1 MSLDNG
7 ILENRIQGEN
17 EADSSNVETLSTSL
31 SNNVALSSTVM
42 DPQSVL
48 NVQES
53 EQDNTNSH
61 VEISEDGSASLS
73 FAADDIQDMSLN
85 SDGSLLIKFSQGEGS
100 DTLTIQNFEEVASGS
115 GCFKLSDG
123 AEIDTQA
130 LYTELCDDMGLCTV
144 ERPEAGDT
152 LDVALEGDKQY
163 DLKFDIE
170 ESNDISQ
177 SGDDLAQEL
186 TLTFDDGAQIKFQ
199 TAQDLVENGINE
211 NGEHE
216 GLSDAGTSDFLS
228 ALDVI
233 QELSARMEVLEQKI
247 ADSQGGNP
255 DSVQELASLEGD
267 LAMQLSNL
275 EPASGDDMSFPEA
288 GSTVT
293 SVHDAT
299 YALMGQVEDKGVTP
313 ALESEDQDTADMAAL
328 AEQLAEVTPAAGES
342 GSSGGGASGGG
353 YGYQSSFDARGVIA
367 LDDVGAIGP
376 TQLEYGIEF
385 KQDDVRPDDET
396 GETLV
401 DLVDD
406 VPEILG
412 AAKVLDETDG
422 FSLSDGG
429 TLDFDFG
436 DNGGGAISTN
446 DSFASSGSQTGG
458 ALSSGGSAI
467 VVVATSTG
475 YVGTANGQTVFTFT
489 IDPQTGDYAYNQ
501 VLPFDHADGSDANDA
516 IMLEFGIQISD
527 SDGDIA
533 ETMVSI
539 TVLDDAPTSI
549 DADVLSVDE
558 TDLSVGASA
567 TGQINVDFGNDGAGT
582 ITGNGVSVATG
593 LTSGGDAVSVTYDSA
608 TNTYTGSAN
617 AQSVFTMTI
626 GNDGSYEFV
635 LTGTLDHPDTT
646 DPNDILSLQFGVIAT
661 DGDGDAIE
669 TMVQVDVLDDGPVCV
684 VPQKAVVDE
693 TDLAPDASVSGQ
705 LAAHFGQDGIG
716 GFSANGD
723 APSQPL
729 TSNGDTVSISFD
741 SATNTYTGTAGA
753 ETIFTLSVGSDGS
766 YNFVLSGTLDHPDT
780 SNPNDAINLKFG
792 VTATD
797 FDGDSVDGTLSI
809 QVLDD
814 APHANDDCVSFDTS
828 QNSVDGN
835 VVDNDDLSQDQV
847 NTVTQVSFEGNAV
860 NVPDVGTVSIDGD
873 FGTLILAADGSY
885 SYTLFDNAGSSSS
898 TSSLDPVAADVTGI
912 QSSLTKDGITIEVAN
927 AGNYDLSWVNTSDGS
942 GLGIDNL
949 ANGDSPKVWPKGE
962 TFDISFDQNADSVT
976 LTIAEIGSNNNYGQH
991 GVDFVVTLA
1000 DGSTVTGEQQFA
1012 PGQIVDGEI
1021 TFTLDASDFGGIEI
1035 SSIALNSTNDGD
1047 YAGAS
1052 FLLNN
1057 VVATYEHSSDVCDAF
1072 EYTLTDGDGDTSTA
1086 TLKLKGLDPELI
1098 VGKNVDDTDTSDVPH
1113 HIGGEEGAIIG
1124 GAVSD
1129 ILIGDVGGASL
1140 EQQTQDYNF
1149 VFIVDVSGSMG
1160 KASDANSKISL
1171 LKDSV
1176 EKLLNDFGSYQNG
1189 EIKIHITPFATD
1201 VKPSGTFTVTDID
1214 GLNDAL
1220 GYLETL
1226 TGSGY
1231 TNYESPLEDANDWL
1245 ESDEPLGGDAIT
1257 TTYFISDGNPNKYID
1272 ANGNIAYSNANTVME
1287 EITGADGSNEVAT
1300 LHGLNDDVIAV
1311 GVNASGSVMSRL
1323 DVIDIDGDAIN
1334 IDDPSDLSVV
1344 FEDTSPLN
1352 NLASV
1357 GDDVIEGGDG
1367 DDIIFGDSVNTDALA
1382 DEHDGIDVADGSGWE
1397 VFDRLENAES
1407 STDPDWSRDDTIDY
1421 IENNLDELAVES
1433 TDSVGDGRQ
1442 GGDDTLIGG
1451 AGNDV
1456 IYAQEGNDVLYGGAG
1471 DDILSGGSGADTFM
1485 MEAIGHGVDVI
1496 RDFSADEG
1504 DVLDLAGL
1512 IQNYDST
1519 QQAIDDFVFTREVN
1533 GGTILSVD
1541 ASGSGDV
1548 SNAVDLVALEGLQ
1561 NLDLQAL
1568 VESGNINVF

>member
-1 MSLDNG
+1 MSFDNE
-7 ILENRIQGEN
+7 ILGNSAQSDN
-17 EADSSNVETLSTSL
+17 ETHSSNTETLST
-31 SNNVALSSTVM
+31 ALSSGVELASTVI
-42 DPQSVL
+42 DPQSVF
-48 NVQES
+48 NVQDDA
-53 EQDNTNSH
+53 QNNSISD
-61 VEISEDGSASLS
+61 VEISEDGSVSLS

-85 SDGSLLIKFSQGEGS
+85 GDGSLIIKFSQGEGS
-100 DTLTIQNFEEVASGS
+100 DTLTIQNFEDLANGP

-123 AEIDTQA
+123 SEIDTQA
-130 LYTELCDDMGLCTV
+130 LYTELCDDMGVCTV
-144 ERPEAGDT
+144 ERPDAGDT

-170 ESNDISQ
+170 ESSEIAQ
-177 SGDDLAQEL
+177 TGDEASQEL

-199 TAQDLVENGINE
+199 TAQDLVENGVNE
-211 NGEHE
+211 NGAHE
-216 GLSDAGTSDFLS
+216 GLSDAATSDFLS

-233 QELSARMEVLEQKI
+233 QELSARMEVLEQEI
-247 ADSQGGNP
+247 ANSQGDNP

-275 EPASGDDMSFPEA
+275 EPASGDDMFSSE
-288 GSTVT
+288 GDSTVT
-293 SVHDAT
+293 SVHDST
-299 YALMGQVEDKGVTP
+299 YALMDQVEGNDVTP
-313 ALESEDQDTADMAAL
+313 ALASEDQDSTDMAAL
-328 AEQLAEVTPAAGES
+328 AEQLAEVAPAAGES
-342 GSSGGGASGGG
+342 GSGGSASGGG
-353 YGYQSSFDARGVIA
+353 YGYQSSFDAQGVIA

-376 TQLEYGIEF
+376 TQLQYGIEF
-385 KQDDVRPDDET
+385 TQDDVRPDDEG
-396 GETLV
+396 GETP
-401 DLVDD
+401 VDD

-412 AAKVLDETDG
+412 AAKILDETDG
-422 FSLSDGG
+422 FSLNESG
-429 TLDFDFG
+429 TLVFDFG
-436 DNGGGAISTN
+436 DNGGGDICAN
-446 DSFASSGSQTGG
+446 DSFTSSGSQTGG
-458 ALSSGGSAI
+458 TLSSGGDAI
-467 VVVATSTG
+467 AVVATPTG
-475 YVGTANGQTVFTFT
+475 YVGSANGQTVFTFT
-489 IDPQTGDYAYNQ
+489 IDPQTGDYTYDQ
-501 VLPFDHADGSDANDA
+501 VLPFDHADGNDANDA
-516 IMLEFGIQISD
+516 ITLDFGIKIAD
-527 SDGDIA
+527 SDGDTA
-533 ETMVSI
+533 ETTVSI
-539 TVLDDAPTSI
+539 TVLDDAPISI
-549 DADVLSVDE
+549 DTDALSVDE
-558 TDLSVGASA
+558 TDLSAGASA
-567 TGQINVDFGNDGAGT
+567 TGQVVVDFGNDGAAS

-593 LTSGGDAVSVTYDSA
+593 LTSGGEAVSVTYDSA
-608 TNTYTGSAN
+608 THTYTGSAN
-617 AQSVFTMTI
+617 GQPVFTMVI
-626 GNDGSYEFV
+626 DNGGSYEFI
-635 LTGTLDHPDTT
+635 LTGTLDHPDAT

-661 DGDGDAIE
+661 DGDGDSIE
-669 TMVQVDVLDDGPVCV
+669 TMVQVDVLDDGPICV

-693 TDLAPDASVSGQ
+693 TDLAPDTSVSGQ
-705 LAAHFGQDGIG
+705 LAAHFGQDGFG
-716 GFSANGD
+716 GFSANGNG
-723 APSQPL
+723 PSQSL
-729 TSNGDTVSISFD
+729 TSNGDAVSISFD

-753 ETIFTLSVGSDGS
+753 ETIFTLSIASDGS
-766 YNFVLSGTLDHPDT
+766 YDFVLSGTLDHPNT
-780 SNPNDAINLKFG
+780 SDPNDVINLKFG

-797 FDGDSVDGTLSI
+797 FDGDSVDGTLTI

-814 APHANDDCVSFDTS
+814 GPQANDDCVSFDTS

-835 VVDNDDLSQDQV
+835 VIDNDDLSQDQA
-847 NTVTQVSFEGNAV
+847 NTVTQVSFEGNNV
-860 NVPDVGTVSIDGD
+860 NVPDVGSVSIDGD

-885 SYTLFDNAGSSSS
+885 TYTLFDNAGSSSS
-898 TSSLDPVAADVTGI
+898 TASLDPVASDVTGI

-927 AGNYDLSWVNTSDGS
+927 VGNYDLSWVDTSDGS

-949 ANGDSPKVWPKGE
+949 NNGDSPKVWPKGE
-962 TFDISFDQNADSVT
+962 TFDISFDQDADSVT
-976 LTIAEIGSNNNYGQH
+976 LTIAEIGSNNNNGQY
-991 GVDFVVTLA
+991 GVDFIVTLA
-1000 DGSTVTGEQQFA
+1000 DGTTVAGEQQFA

-1021 TFTLDASDFGGIEI
+1021 TFTLNASDFGGVEI
-1035 SSIALNSTNDGD
+1035 ASIALNSTNDGA
-1047 YAGAS
+1047 YKGAS

-1072 EYTLTDGDGDTSTA
+1072 EYTLTDGDGDSSVA

-1098 VGKNVDDTDTSDVPH
+1098 VGKNVDDTDTSDVAH

-1160 KASDANSKISL
+1160 SANNANSKISL

-1176 EKLLNDFGSYQNG
+1176 EKLLNDFGNYQNG

-1201 VKPSGTFTVTDID
+1201 VKPSGTFTVTDVD

-1245 ESDEPLGGDAIT
+1245 ESGEPLSGDAIT
-1257 TTYFISDGNPNKYID
+1257 TTYFISDGNPNRYI
-1272 ANGNIAYSNANTVME
+1272 NADGDITSGGASTIMA
-1287 EITGADGSNEVAT
+1287 EITGADGSNEVST
-1300 LHGLNDDVIAV
+1300 LQNLSDNVIAV
-1311 GVNASGSVMSRL
+1311 GVNAADSVMARL
-1323 DVIDIDGDAIN
+1323 DVIDRDGDAIN

-1344 FEDTSPLN
+1344 FENTSPLN

-1357 GDDVIEGGDG
+1357 GDDVIEGGSG

-1382 DEHDGIDVADGSGWE
+1382 DDHDGIDVADGSGWE

-1421 IENNLDELAVES
+1421 IENNLDELAAES
-1433 TDSVGDGRQ
+1433 TDSAGDGRQ

-1456 IYAQEGNDVLYGGAG
+1456 IYGQEGNDTLYGGAG
-1471 DDILSGGSGADTFM
+1471 DDILIGGSGADTFM
-1485 MEAIGHGVDVI
+1485 MEAIGQGVDVI

-1561 NLDLQAL
+1561 NMDLQAL
-1568 VESGNINVF
+1568 IESGNINVF

>member
-1 MSLDNG
+1 MSFDNE
-7 ILENRIQGEN
+7 ILGNSAQGDN
-17 EADSSNVETLSTSL
+17 DTHSSNVETLNTSL
-31 SNNVALSSTVM
+31 SNGVELASTVI
-42 DPQSVL
+42 DPQSVF
-48 NVQES
+48 NVQDNA
-53 EQDNTNSH
+53 QDNTISN
-61 VEISEDGSASLS
+61 VEISEDGSVSLS
-73 FAADDIQDMSLN
+73 FSADDIQDMSLN
-85 SDGSLLIKFSQGEGS
+85 SDGSLVIKFSQGEGS
-100 DTLTIQNFEEVASGS
+100 NTLSIQNFEDIANGP

-123 AEIDTQA
+123 SEIDTQA

-170 ESNDISQ
+170 ESSEIAQ
-177 SGDDLAQEL
+177 TGDDLAQEL

-199 TAQDLVENGINE
+199 TAQDLVENGMNS
-211 NGEHE
+211 EHD
-216 GLSDAGTSDFLS
+216 GLSEAGTSDFLS

-233 QELSARMEVLEQKI
+233 QELSARMEVLEQEV
-247 ADSQGGNP
+247 ANSQGDNP
-255 DSVQELASLEGD
+255 DAIQELASLEGD

-275 EPASGDDMSFPEA
+275 EPASSDDMPSSEA
-288 GSTVT
+288 DSTVT
-293 SVHDAT
+293 SVHDST
-299 YALMGQVEDKGVTP
+299 YALMGQAEGNDVTP
-313 ALESEDQDTADMAAL
+313 ALASEDQESTDMAAL
-328 AEQLAEVTPAAGES
+328 AEQLAEVAPAAGDS
-342 GSSGGGASGGG
+342 GSGGSASGGG

-376 TQLEYGIEF
+376 TQLQYGIEF
-385 KQDDVRPDDET
+385 NQDDVRPDDET
-396 GETLV
+396 GETSVTPL
-401 DLVDD
+401 DD
-406 VPEILG
+406 APEILG
-412 AAKVLDETDG
+412 TAKILDETDG
-422 FSLSDGG
+422 FSLSDSG

-436 DNGGGAISTN
+436 NDGGGAISTN
-446 DSFASSGSQTGG
+446 DSFSSSGSLTGG

-489 IDPQTGDYAYNQ
+489 IDPQTGDYTYNQ

-516 IMLEFGIQISD
+516 IMLEFGIQIAD
-527 SDGDIA
+527 SDGDTA
-533 ETMVSI
+533 ETTVSI
-539 TVLDDAPTSI
+539 TVLDDAPISI
-549 DADVLSVDE
+549 DADALSVDE
-558 TDLSVGASA
+558 TDLSAGASA
-567 TGQINVDFGNDGAGT
+567 TGQVNVDFGNDGAGT

-617 AQSVFTMTI
+617 GQSVFTMVI
-626 GNDGSYEFV
+626 DNDGSYEFI
-635 LTGTLDHPDTT
+635 LTGTLDHPDTS
-646 DPNDILSLQFGVIAT
+646 DNNDVLSLQFGVIAT

-669 TMVQVDVLDDGPVCV
+669 TMVQVDVLDDGPICV
-684 VPQKAVVDE
+684 VPQIAVVDE
-693 TDLAPDASVSGQ
+693 TDLAPDTSVSGQ

-716 GFSANGD
+716 GFSANGNG
-723 APSQPL
+723 PSQSL
-729 TSNGDTVSISFD
+729 TSNGDAVSISFD
-741 SATNTYTGTAGA
+741 PATNTYTGTAGA
-753 ETIFTLSVGSDGS
+753 ETIFTLSVASDGS
-766 YNFVLSGTLDHPDT
+766 YNFVLSGTLDHPNT
-780 SNPNDAINLKFG
+780 SDPNDVINLKFG

-797 FDGDSVDGTLSI
+797 FDGDSVDGTLTI

-814 APHANDDCVSFDTS
+814 GPQANDDCVSFDTS

-835 VVDNDDLSQDQV
+835 VVDNDNLSQDQA

-860 NVPDVGTVSIDGD
+860 DVPDVGTVSIDGE
-873 FGTLILAADGSY
+873 FGTLVLAADGSY
-885 SYTLFDNAGSSSS
+885 TYTLFDNAGSSSS
-898 TSSLDPVAADVTGI
+898 TSSLDPVAADVAGL

-927 AGNYDLSWVNTSDGS
+927 VGNYDLSWVDTSDGS

-949 ANGDSPKVWPKGE
+949 DSGDSPKVWPKGE
-962 TFDISFDQNADSVT
+962 TFDISFDQDADSVT
-976 LTIAEIGSNNNYGQH
+976 LTIAEIGSNNNNGQY
-991 GVDFVVTLA
+991 GVDFIVTLA
-1000 DGSTVTGEQQFA
+1000 DGTTVAGEQQFA

-1021 TFTLDASDFGGIEI
+1021 TFTLNASDFGGVEI
-1035 SSIALNSTNDGD
+1035 SSIALNSTNGGD
-1047 YAGAS
+1047 YKGAS

-1072 EYTLTDGDGDTSTA
+1072 EYTLTDGDGDRSVA

-1098 VGKNVDDTDTSDVPH
+1098 VGENVDDADTSDVPH
-1113 HIGGEEGAIIG
+1113 HIGGEQGAIIG

-1160 KASDANSKISL
+1160 SANNANSKISL

-1189 EIKIHITPFATD
+1189 EIKIHITPFASD

-1245 ESDEPLGGDAIT
+1245 ESGEPLSGDAIT
-1257 TTYFISDGNPNKYID
+1257 TTYFISDGNPNRYV
-1272 ANGNIAYSNANTVME
+1272 NADGDITSGGASTIMA
-1287 EITGADGSNEVAT
+1287 EITGADGSNEVST
-1300 LHGLNDDVIAV
+1300 LQNLSDNVIAV
-1311 GVNASGSVMSRL
+1311 GVNASDSVMSRL
-1323 DVIDIDGDAIN
+1323 DVIDSDGDAIN

-1344 FEDTSPLN
+1344 FEGTSPLN

-1382 DEHDGIDVADGSGWE
+1382 DDHDGIDVADGSGWE

-1407 STDPDWSRDDTIDY
+1407 STDPDWSRDDTIEY
-1421 IENNLDELAVES
+1421 IENNLDELAAES
-1433 TDSVGDGRQ
+1433 TDSAGDGRQ

-1456 IYAQEGNDVLYGGAG
+1456 IYGQEGNDVLYGGAG
-1471 DDILSGGSGADTFM
+1471 DDILIGGSGADTFM
-1485 MEAIGHGVDVI
+1485 MEAIGQGVDVI

-1541 ASGSGDV
+1541 ASGSGDA

-1561 NLDLQAL
+1561 NMDLQAL
-1568 VESGNINVF
+1568 IESGNINVF